1 MPSRSNRKKRKRIAK
16 GLKDAVSAKL
26 LITQQKELDAQTERL
41 RKRQDAEFVE
51 SLEGR
56 SRITKEE
63 GQIE

>member
-26 LITQQKELDAQTERL
+26 LITQQKELDEQTETL
-41 RKRQDAEFVE
+41 RKRRDAQFLE

-56 SRITKEE
+56 SRIAKVE